1 MVIVAAVDRSNRA
14 SDVLRE
20 SRSLAVH
27 FDEPI
32 HVVHVLTSAEFVDL
46 ERTAVDETGTAVDMD
61 EVRQVAGNIAAEAA
75 EAALESDY
83 EAVGLMGDPAVRIVD
98 YAREHDTRYI
108 VVAGRKRSPAG
119 KVVFGSVTQS
129 ILLNAD
135 CPVVTTIR

>member
-1 MVIVAAVDRSNRA
+1 MVIVAAVDRSKRA

-27 FDEPI
+27 FDEQI

-46 ERTAVDETGTAVDMD
+46 ERTAVDETGAAVDMD

-75 EAALESDY
+75 ETALESDY

-98 YAREHDTRYI
+98 YAREHDARYI